1 MANIDKE
8 LNQIKNA
15 VYGREVRGS
24 IHDGIDKINKETE
37 IATGKADE
45 AHDVMESIINDGFDN
60 AALESN
66 FEQKLDDKINNL
78 QPEWTQFKEQ
88 TNQQLAQ
95 TENKLDV
102 KDWELNSKA
111 RAKKGITVFTSD
123 DGRIEEYTI
132 AKDIFES
139 EGVPQSIA
147 VVPAWIGNDG
157 FCTIEQILELQDLGW
172 EIMSHSRT
180 HPRNPVMKDNPD
192 DAFVEREFSES
203 KKILTEYGFNINN
216 YVYPG
221 GNYGKRERM
230 FAKEYYRSARNSDGG
245 FFSGVNMTPLNS
257 HELKTIWLDPSSQ
270 PMKGWIE
277 EDGLTLAISKM
288 RDLCMQTI
296 DLAKETNS
304 LGIISTH
311 FQFIDTPELQNL
323 YTEVV
328 QYAKTNTEVT
338 TLNNA
343 LNKMGNIVEIGDYSE
358 QGARATGD
366 NHYVVG
372 ADGLISGSLGFAEED
387 RFSADT
393 PFTHFPFGA
402 IACPIRLKVNGLPGP
417 GTLIN
422 FKPYPHEPGSDK
434 VKYGWQEFVSYDNR
448 LPKLRRDATGNSTY
462 NEWYPDSVI
471 SMPSYNNFNLTTEYK
486 DFPIGE
492 HSFRVLNDDPYLHL
506 APEGRQG
513 LATMVKQESYSTLS
527 RYSYM
532 EYQLW
537 GADRVYRKRVIGENE
552 FGEWFLMNGVVLSD
566 ENDFDTTTPPLEFP
580 PGIIYSII
588 TNSNPNIGDT
598 PEGPGRLK
606 TEKPLQEGFSAY
618 TTEEFIP
625 INSKNKYHRM
635 AISGSEWGPW
645 YVTEATLV

>member
-1 MANIDKE
+1 MSEYGKKVEDETKKYMNNLNSVDKE
-8 LNQIKNA
+8 VSDIQHALEGVQ
-15 VYGREVRGS
+15 VRGALAAGVKKS
-24 IHDGIDKINKETE
+24 FDKSKVAEIKSEEAINVTNN
-37 IATGKADE
+37 ILDE
-45 AHDVMESIINDGFDN
+45 SFDSSAIN
-60 AALESN
+60 AN
-66 FEQKLDDKINNL
+66 FEQRLDDEINNL
-78 QPEWTQFKEQ
+78 QPDWTQFKDQ
-88 TNQQLAQ
+88 TNSQLAQ
-95 TENKLDV
+95 TDNKLNV

-343 LNKMGNIVEIGDYSE
+343 LNKMGNIVEIGD
-358 QGARATGD
+358 
-366 NHYVVG
+366 
-372 ADGLISGSLGFAEED
+372 
-387 RFSADT
+387 
-393 PFTHFPFGA
+393 
-402 IACPIRLKVNGLPGP
+402 
-417 GTLIN
+417 
-422 FKPYPHEPGSDK
+422 
-434 VKYGWQEFVSYDNR
+434 
-448 LPKLRRDATGNSTY
+448 
-462 NEWYPDSVI
+462 
-471 SMPSYNNFNLTTEYK
+471 
-486 DFPIGE
+486 
-492 HSFRVLNDDPYLHL
+492 
-506 APEGRQG
+506 
-513 LATMVKQESYSTLS
+513 
-527 RYSYM
+527 
-532 EYQLW
+532 
-537 GADRVYRKRVIGENE
+537 
-552 FGEWFLMNGVVLSD
+552 
-566 ENDFDTTTPPLEFP
+566 
-580 PGIIYSII
+580 
-588 TNSNPNIGDT
+588 
-598 PEGPGRLK
+598 
-606 TEKPLQEGFSAY
+606 
-618 TTEEFIP
+618 
-625 INSKNKYHRM
+625 
-635 AISGSEWGPW
+635 
-645 YVTEATLV
+645 

>member
-1 MANIDKE
+1 MANIDNE

-15 VYGREVRGS
+15 IYGRDVRGS
-24 IHDGIDKINKETE
+24 IHDGIKKINNESEDSK
-37 IATGKADE
+37 GKADE

-387 RFSADT
+387 R
-393 PFTHFPFGA
+393 
-402 IACPIRLKVNGLPGP
+402 
-417 GTLIN
+417 
-422 FKPYPHEPGSDK
+422 
-434 VKYGWQEFVSYDNR
+434 
-448 LPKLRRDATGNSTY
+448 
-462 NEWYPDSVI
+462 
-471 SMPSYNNFNLTTEYK
+471 
-486 DFPIGE
+486 
-492 HSFRVLNDDPYLHL
+492 
-506 APEGRQG
+506 
-513 LATMVKQESYSTLS
+513 
-527 RYSYM
+527 
-532 EYQLW
+532 
-537 GADRVYRKRVIGENE
+537 
-552 FGEWFLMNGVVLSD
+552 
-566 ENDFDTTTPPLEFP
+566 
-580 PGIIYSII
+580 
-588 TNSNPNIGDT
+588 
-598 PEGPGRLK
+598 
-606 TEKPLQEGFSAY
+606 
-618 TTEEFIP
+618 
-625 INSKNKYHRM
+625 
-635 AISGSEWGPW
+635 
-645 YVTEATLV
+645 